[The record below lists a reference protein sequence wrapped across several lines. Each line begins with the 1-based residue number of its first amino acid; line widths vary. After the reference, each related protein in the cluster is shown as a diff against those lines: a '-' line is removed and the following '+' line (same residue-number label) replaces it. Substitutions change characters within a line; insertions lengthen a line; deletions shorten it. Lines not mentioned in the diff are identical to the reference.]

1 MDSTPAPRGHLANA
15 SALSVRDFIVAK
27 LSSVRPDKN
36 TTKSAS
42 SSFVL
47 RNECIN
53 VGVFGQG
60 ESVVAS
66 PLSHH
71 SVYPAMITIPA
82 DVLSMAQ
89 LARLRIDEDSLD
101 DVSERFGRTLQL
113 VAELEKIDTEGVT
126 PMSNPHDMNQRL
138 RPDSVTESNQREALQ
153 QTAPAVAD
161 GFFLVPKVID

>member
-1 MDSTPAPRGHLANA
+1 MQYY
-15 SALSVRDFIVAK
+15 VVAK
-27 LSSVRPDKN
+27 PSAEKN
-36 TTKSAS
+36 GKKGSKSAT

-47 RNECIN
+47 KSECIN

-89 LARLRIDEDSLD
+89 LARLRINEDALD

-153 QTAPAVAD
+153 QNAPAVAD

>member
-1 MDSTPAPRGHLANA
+1 MEFTPAPPSHLANA
-15 SALSVRDFIVAK
+15 SAVSVLEFLVAK
-27 LSSVRPDKN
+27 LCSAKYGKN
-36 TTKSAS
+36 TRKSVS

-47 RNECIN
+47 TCECIN

-89 LARLRIDEDSLD
+89 LARLRIDETALD
-101 DVSERFGRTLQL
+101 DVTDRFSRTLEL
-113 VAELEKIDTEGVT
+113 VAQLEEVDTEGVT
-126 PMSNPHDMNQRL
+126 PMSNPHDMHQRL
-138 RPDSVTESNQREALQ
+138 RADMVTESNQREALQ
-153 QTAPAVAD
+153 KTAPAVAD